1 MTTIYLFVLLLTIAW
16 TFFIVYA
23 IILLV
28 IPMMQAGLR
37 EKVMRITHSPF
48 VNKNKFFKKVWNIPV
63 KEDGN

>member
-1 MTTIYLFVLLLTIAW
+1 MTTIHLFVLLLTIAC

-28 IPMMQAGLR
+28 IPMIQAGLR

-48 VNKNKFFKKVWNIPV
+48 VNKDKFL
-63 KEDGN
+63 KEFMNYRIK